1 MHFNEI
7 QQKLEQKNTYDKIYF
22 NFKRIKNQ
30 GMAIYIYLY
39 IQYVYTIDYLY
50 IQYMYIQ
57 LIFY

>member
-1 MHFNEI
+1 
-7 QQKLEQKNTYDKIYF
+7 
-22 NFKRIKNQ
+22 
-30 GMAIYIYLY
+30 MAIYIYLY